1 MNLPN
6 RLTVFRLVLCGV
18 LVVLLEKEGIY
29 SGLGALLVFIV
40 ASLTDWL
47 DGWLARR
54 LDMVTNLGKLL
65 DPLADKILV
74 CATYIGLVGHDLLP
88 VWFVV
93 CVVARE
99 FLITGLR
106 TLAAAGGVVMA
117 AERLGKHKTITQI
130 ATAIAG
136 LLILALLEAGLD
148 TPRIDLLRFWVLQ
161 PLWILALL
169 VTIVS
174 GLAYF
179 MKNRHFL
186 LEDPP
191 RS

>member
-29 SGLGALLVFIV
+29 SGLGALLVFIA

>member
-106 TLAAAGGVVMA
+106 TLAAARGVVMA

>member
-29 SGLGALLVFIV
+29 SGLGALLVFIA

-106 TLAAAGGVVMA
+106 TLAAARGVVMA

-148 TPRIDLLRFWVLQ
+148 TPRIDLLRLWVLQ

-186 LEDPP
+186 LEDAP

>member
-6 RLTVFRLVLCGV
+6 RLTVFRLVLCGI

-29 SGLGALLVFIV
+29 SGLGALLVFIA

-65 DPLADKILV
+65 VPLADKILV

-106 TLAAAGGVVMA
+106 TLAAARGVVMA

-148 TPRIDLLRFWVLQ
+148 APRSVLLRAWVLQ
-161 PLWILALL
+161 PLWILALV

-186 LEDPP
+186 LEDTSRP
-191 RS
+191 